1 VVDFLLLIH
10 GSVLTA
16 AVAELVHCLWTS
28 EANVTRTHA
37 NEAIESLR
45 FRLIE
50 ELRTLLRPVFRDT
63 NVVRICDIVD
73 ERGDPWK
80 TETGDPE
87 KTEAFRNAFSSFINA
102 ERETVADYV
111 TLRNSKERWLF
122 WTRGIGYLVFAAT
135 AWQVIA
141 FLGIGIP
148 AKVWGTTP
156 SDIWITISIVP
167 TILFVVAYFV
177 MAGMRMW
184 LGNLVVKISGQYD

>member
-1 VVDFLLLIH
+1 MVDFLLLIH

-28 EANVTRTHA
+28 EANTTRTHA

-50 ELRTLLRPVFRDT
+50 ELRILLRPVFRDT
-63 NVVRICDIVD
+63 SVVRVCDIVD

-87 KTEAFRNAFSSFINA
+87 KTEAFRNAVSSFINA

-111 TLRNSKERWLF
+111 TLRNSKARWLF
-122 WTRGIGYLVFAAT
+122 CTTGIGYLVFAAT
-135 AWQVIA
+135 VWQVIA

-148 AKVWGTTP
+148 AKVWNITP
-156 SDIWITISIVP
+156 NMVWVTISVVP
-167 TILFVVAYFV
+167 TVLFVLAYLV

-184 LGNLVVKISGQYD
+184 LGNLIVKTSGRYD